1 MTEPL
6 KVVFMGTPDF
16 AVPTLLALAQ
26 DPRFAVTL
34 VVSQPDK
41 PKGRGRKMAPTPV
54 KAAAMEHEIPVIQP
68 GKARA
73 PEPVERIASEN
84 PDYIVVVAYGQIL
97 PLSILQIPV
106 LIPVNLHASLL
117 PRWRGAAPIHRA
129 LLAGDQVTGVCSML
143 MEEGLDTGDTLLC
156 QQTEIAD
163 ADTTGAL
170 HDRLAQLGAALM
182 TRTLTEYAE
191 GKITPQKQ
199 DSTLATY
206 APKLTK
212 DEFVIDWATS
222 AEEVSR
228 KIRGLAPF
236 PGAVTFHRGR
246 SIKPL
251 FCHLSSSAPGGRP
264 GEILGVSGEGITVA
278 CGAGAVVITHLKPEG
293 KGAMAAHAYTLG
305 HGIKAGE
312 VLGK

>member
-1 MTEPL
+1 MTDPL

-16 AVPTLLALAQ
+16 ALPTLVALAEDQ
-26 DPRFAVTL
+26 RFAVTL
-34 VVSQPDK
+34 AVSQPDK
-41 PKGRGRKMAPTPV
+41 PKGRGRKLSPTPV
-54 KAAAMEHEIPVIQP
+54 KLAAMEHDIPVIQP
-68 GKARA
+68 AKARA
-73 PEPVERIASEN
+73 PEAVERIAAEN

-97 PLSILQIPV
+97 PLSILEIPA

-143 MEEGLDTGDTLLC
+143 MEEGLDTGDILLC
-156 QQTEIAD
+156 QKTEITD
-163 ADTTGAL
+163 MDTTGAL
-170 HDRLAQLGAALM
+170 HDRLAQTGATLM
-182 TRTLTEYAE
+182 TRTLAGYAE
-191 GKITPQKQ
+191 GKITPRKQ
-199 DSTLATY
+199 DSGQATY
-206 APKLTK
+206 APKLAK
-212 DEFVIDWATS
+212 EEFVIDWSAS

-236 PGAVTFHRGR
+236 PGAVTFHGGL

-251 FCHLSSSAPGGRP
+251 SCHLSTARAGGRP
-264 GEILGVSGEGITVA
+264 GEIQGVSGEGITVA

-312 VLGK
+312 ALGK